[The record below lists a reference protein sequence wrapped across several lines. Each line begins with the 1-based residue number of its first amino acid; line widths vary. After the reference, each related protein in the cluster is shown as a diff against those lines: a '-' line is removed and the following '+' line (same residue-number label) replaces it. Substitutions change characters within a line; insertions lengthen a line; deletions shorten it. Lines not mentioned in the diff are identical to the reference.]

1 MQIGIKITEK
11 EHASFQSLHMV
22 IHAKRL
28 YVALYITQSNST
40 LWFEQPATDVN
51 QKGKSVL
58 LQEGML
64 CKLIGVGRNQ
74 LLIEWWVG
82 HGQLR
87 M

>member
-1 MQIGIKITEK
+1 
-11 EHASFQSLHMV
+11 MV
-22 IHAKRL
+22 IDTKRL
-28 YVALYITQSNST
+28 YVAFYVTQRNRT
-40 LWFEQPATDVN
+40 LWSEQSATDVN
-51 QKGKSVL
+51 QKGESVL

-64 CKLIGVGRNQ
+64 CKLIGVGRKQ